1 MKHEPAVRHRLSG
14 KDVVL
19 GLGISDLRAYL
30 VLPFFGKAVHVSVA
44 LHEQVQPAHAFRQVG
59 FPAFRVEVYSLH
71 GSQSPR
77 KSRCLGIHHPPGHV
91 VKQGIGTFRNIQE
104 SVAHQVLH
112 PYLKVGYASQYLLV
126 PLLLPLGLSR
136 FIHRGFAF
144 GFLLLLF
151 GLLRSFGKPR
161 RHPFRLFRLRELVW
175 LAGVQQQQA
184 KPMLAREF
192 AARAGT
198 LERNVIQVYHRLVG
212 ILSASLAMTPDGTSA
227 AFLQYPFAQG
237 RKSFASLYR

>member
-1 MKHEPAVRHRLSG
+1 MLSVRSDFQLSES
-14 KDVVL
+14 KS
-19 GLGISDLRAYL
+19 IASM
-30 VLPFFGKAVHVSVA
+30 A
-44 LHEQVQPAHAFRQVG
+44 L
-59 FPAFRVEVYSLH
+59 SL
-71 GSQSPR
+71 PR

-161 RHPFRLFRLRELVW
+161 RHPFRLFRLRELVR

-227 AFLQYPFAQG
+227 AFPQYPFAQG
-237 RKSFASLYR
+237 RKSLCRPLQMSRRERAAISVLLSSSMAYATS